1 MKFSDVVR
9 LLEENG
15 YTANYRLIERVGGA
29 CAPAHSKPN
38 RRYSKRETL
47 SRHSSV
53 GPLDIPPSLC
63 HNPTVTVR
71 IVLAQKL
78 LLLRA

>member
-1 MKFSDVVR
+1 MKFGEVVR

-38 RRYSKRETL
+38 RPIQNAKR
-47 SRHSSV
+47 SA
-53 GPLDIPPSLC
+53 DIA
-63 HNPTVTVR
+63 V
-71 IVLAQKL
+71 
-78 LLLRA
+78 